1 MGFEGGLQRLS
12 EILDW
17 LYVIGFFA
25 LIGAGIVGGGILFY
39 RFTIIQDQSTLDF
52 QTRLDAANVTWQDA
66 FRNLSSQFTIYNAT
80 FTEQEPYA
88 DAVNVTDFI
97 VLCQKWNRTSILYEP
112 FEHRY
117 VGFLGLVSDY
127 SGRFWFLF
135 DDNGVEVQARFEV
148 KP

>member
-1 MGFEGGLQRLS
+1 LS

-97 VLCQKWNRTSILYEP
+97 VL
-112 FEHRY
+112 
-117 VGFLGLVSDY
+117 
-127 SGRFWFLF
+127 
-135 DDNGVEVQARFEV
+135 
-148 KP
+148 

>member
-1 MGFEGGLQRLS
+1 MS

-17 LYVIGFFA
+17 LCVVGFFA
-25 LIGAGIVGGGILFY
+25 LIGAGIVGAGILFY

-52 QTRLDAANVTWQDA
+52 QTRLDAANITWQEA
-66 FRNLSSQFTIYNAT
+66 FRSLSSQFTIYNAT
-80 FTEQEPYA
+80 FHEQELYIE
-88 DAVNVTDFI
+88 VGNVTDFI

-112 FEHRY
+112 FEHRN
-117 VGFLGLVSDY
+117 VGFLNLVSDY

-135 DDNGVEVQARFEV
+135 DDNGIEVQARFEV